1 MSHRVQ
7 LEWGGRTLT
16 LETGVLAR
24 QANGAVLARYAD
36 TVVLAAV
43 CSNREPREGVDFL
56 PLTVNYQ
63 ERTYAA
69 GKIPGGFFK
78 REGRPSEKE
87 TLTCRLI
94 DRPLRPLFPEG
105 YRNETQVIPTVI
117 SADGANDPDVIALIA
132 TSAAFAVS
140 DVPFAHLVAAVR
152 VGMID
157 GKYVLNPTY
166 AQLPDS
172 RMNLVVAG
180 TAEAVTMVE
189 GEAKEVSEEEM
200 LGALDFARA
209 AISQVTALQAELQKL
224 AGKEKWV
231 FTPPARDEKLA
242 SAVSSFCRAEIAE
255 ALHIAEKKARK
266 ARLGEIR
273 DQAVAEFGHPDEG
286 AVAALPAVIDKLL
299 HDLEGE
305 LMRDMVLS
313 EGVRI
318 DGRKVDQ
325 IRPITIQVGA
335 LPRTHGSAIFTRGE
349 TQALVVTT
357 LGTTEDE
364 QIIDALEG
372 DFRRKFMLHYNF
384 PPFCTGEV
392 KIMRG
397 ASRREIGHGKLAERS
412 HAAVLPEVEK
422 FPYTMR
428 IVSDVLESNGS
439 SSMATVCGTSLA
451 LMDAGVPIKA
461 PVAGIAMGLVY
472 TAAKSVVLSDI
483 LGAEDHLGDM
493 DFKVAGTRQG
503 ITAFQMDLRITGVSR
518 EVMAKALGQARAGRF
533 HILDKMDAALPAP
546 RPEISPYAPR
556 IITIKIKVDK
566 IRDIIG
572 PGGKMIRSIVERTK
586 AKIEVQ
592 DDGTVLIA
600 SPDEKAC
607 QMALDIIKGITEDP
621 EVGRIYQGTVRSIQ
635 KFGAFVEII
644 PGTDGLVHV
653 SQLAD
658 RRVERVEDVVQLG
671 QVIPVKVLD
680 IDPDGKIKLSLKE
693 ALKELAEKSGGTPSG
708 KPGE

>member
-7 LEWGGRTLT
+7 LEWGGRTLV

-24 QANGAVLARYAD
+24 QANGAVFARYAD
-36 TVVLAAV
+36 TVVLAAATA
-43 CSNREPREGVDFL
+43 NPEPKEGVDFL

-87 TLTCRLI
+87 TLTSRLI

-105 YRNETQVIPTVI
+105 YRNETQVIVNVV
-117 SADGANDPDVIALIA
+117 SADGVNDPDILALVA
-132 TSAAFAVS
+132 ASAAFAVS
-140 DVPFAHLVAAVR
+140 DIAFAHLVGAVR
-152 VGMID
+152 VGMV
-157 GKYVLNPTY
+157 GKDLILNPTY
-166 AQLPDS
+166 AQLAQS

-200 LGALDFARA
+200 LEALDFARGAIAQVISLQEKLRA
-209 AISQVTALQAELQKL
+209 A
-224 AGKEKWV
+224 AGKPKREHR
-231 FTPPARDEKLA
+231 ARERDPKLTA
-242 SAVSSFCRAEIAE
+242 ALSSYCRAEMVE
-255 ALHIAEKKARK
+255 ALHVADKKARN
-266 ARLGEIR
+266 ARLQEIR
-273 DQAVAEFGHPDEG
+273 DQAVAEFGHPEEG
-286 AVAALPAVIDKLL
+286 VPAAEAGVVDGLL
-299 HDLEGE
+299 HDLESE
-305 LMRDMVLS
+305 LMREMVLS
-313 EGVRI
+313 EGMRI
-318 DGRKVDQ
+318 DGRRAGQ
-325 IRPITIQVGA
+325 IRPISSQVGL
-335 LPRTHGSAIFTRGE
+335 LPRAHGSAVFTRGE
-349 TQALVVTT
+349 TQALVAVT

-392 KIMRG
+392 KIMR
-397 ASRREIGHGKLAERS
+397 APSRREIGHGKLAERA
-412 HAAVLPEVEK
+412 HASVLPAVEG
-422 FPYTMR
+422 FPYTIR
-428 IVSDVLESNGS
+428 VVSDVLESNGS

-451 LMDAGVPIKA
+451 LMDAGVPIA
-461 PVAGIAMGLVY
+461 SPVAGIAMGLVHGPG
-472 TAAKSVVLSDI
+472 KSVVLSDI

-493 DFKVAGTRQG
+493 DFKVAGTRKG
-503 ITAFQMDLRITGVSR
+503 ITAFQMDLKITGVSR
-518 EVMAKALGQARAGRF
+518 AVMAEALEQARQGRL
-533 HILDKMDAALPAP
+533 HILDRMGEALAAP

-556 IITIKIKVDK
+556 IVTIKIKPDK
-566 IRDIIG
+566 IREIIG
-572 PGGKMIRSIVERTK
+572 PGGKMIRSIVERTG
-586 AKIEVQ
+586 AKIEVE

-607 QMALDIIKGITEDP
+607 QMALDIIKGIVEEP

-658 RRVERVEDVVQLG
+658 RRVERVEDVLALG
-671 QVIPVKVLD
+671 QVIPVKILD
-680 IDPDGKIKLSLKE
+680 IDPDGKIKLSYKE
-693 ALKELAEKSGGTPSG
+693 ALRELGEKPASGPSG
-708 KPGE
+708 KPGP

>member
-7 LEWGGRTLT
+7 LEWGGRLLV

-24 QANGAVLARYAD
+24 QAGGAVLARYAD
-36 TVVLAAV
+36 TVVLAAATA
-43 CSNREPREGVDFL
+43 SPEPKQGVDFL

-87 TLTCRLI
+87 TLTSRLI
-94 DRPLRPLFPEG
+94 DRPMRPLFPEG
-105 YRNETQVIPTVI
+105 YRNETQVIVNVI
-117 SADGANDPDVIALIA
+117 SADGANDPDILALVA
-132 TSAAFAVS
+132 ASAALAVS
-140 DVPFAHLVAAVR
+140 DIPLAHLVGAVR
-152 VGMID
+152 VGMVE
-157 GKYVLNPTY
+157 GRFVMNPTY
-166 AQLPDS
+166 AELAQS

-200 LGALDFARA
+200 LEALDFARSAIAQVLSLQETLRA
-209 AISQVTALQAELQKL
+209 A
-224 AGKEKWV
+224 AGKEKREHRA
-231 FTPPARDEKLA
+231 PIHDEKLV
-242 SAVSSFCRAEIAE
+242 SALSSFCRAEIAE
-255 ALHIAEKKARK
+255 ALHVADKQARNT
-266 ARLGEIR
+266 RLQEIR
-273 DQAVAEFGHPDEG
+273 DQAVAEFGHPEEG
-286 AVAALPAVIDKLL
+286 GPAAEAGVVDGLL

-305 LMRDMVLS
+305 LMREMVLA

-318 DGRKVDQ
+318 DGRKSGQ
-325 IRPITIQVGA
+325 IRPISSLVGL
-335 LPRTHGSAIFTRGE
+335 LPRVHGSAVFTRGE
-349 TQALVVTT
+349 TQALVAVT

-392 KIMRG
+392 KFMR
-397 ASRREIGHGKLAERS
+397 APSRREIGHGKLAERA
-412 HAAVLPEVEK
+412 HFAVLPDVER
-422 FPYTMR
+422 FPYTIR
-428 IVSDVLESNGS
+428 VVSDVLESNGS
-439 SSMATVCGTSLA
+439 SSMATICGTSLS
-451 LMDAGVPIKA
+451 LMDAGVPISA
-461 PVAGIAMGLVY
+461 PVAGIAMGLVH
-472 TAAKSVVLSDI
+472 TPARSVVLSDI

-493 DFKVAGTRQG
+493 DFKVAGTRKG
-503 ITAFQMDLRITGVSR
+503 ITAFQMDLKITGVSR
-518 EVMAKALGQARAGRF
+518 VVMAQALEQARQGRL
-533 HILDKMDAALPAP
+533 HILDKMAEALAAP
-546 RPEISPYAPR
+546 RPDISPYAPR
-556 IITIKIKVDK
+556 IVTIKIKPDK
-566 IRDIIG
+566 IREIIG
-572 PGGKMIRSIVERTK
+572 PGGKMIRSIVERTG
-586 AKIEVQ
+586 AKIEVE

-607 QMALDIIKGITEDP
+607 QMALTIIKGIVEEP

-658 RRVERVEDVVQLG
+658 RRVEKVEDVVALG
-671 QVIPVKVLD
+671 QVIPVKILD

-693 ALKELAEKSGGTPSG
+693 ALRELGEKTGGNPSG
-708 KPGE
+708 KIGA

>member
-36 TVVLAAV
+36 TVVLSAATAA
-43 CSNREPREGVDFL
+43 REPKEGVDFL

-105 YRNETQVIPTVI
+105 YRNDTQIVANVV
-117 SADGANDPDVIALIA
+117 SADGVNDPDILGLIA
-132 TSAAFAVS
+132 TSAALAVS
-140 DVPFAHLVAAVR
+140 DIPFGHLVGAVR
-152 VGMID
+152 VGMV
-157 GKYVLNPTY
+157 GGRLVLNPTF
-166 AQLPDS
+166 AELADS

-189 GEAKEVSEEEM
+189 GEAREVSEQEM
-200 LGALDFARA
+200 LEAHDFACK
-209 AISQVTALQAELQKL
+209 AIAQVTALQEALRAQ

-231 FTPPARDEKLA
+231 HQPPVTDEKLA
-242 SAVSSFCRAEIAE
+242 KALDAFCRAEMRE
-255 ALHIAEKKARK
+255 ALHIPEKKARK
-266 ARLGEIR
+266 ARLTEIR
-273 DQAVAEFGHPDEG
+273 DQAVAEFGHPEEGDE
-286 AVAALPAVIDKLL
+286 AAPAGDVDALL
-299 HDLEGE
+299 HDMEGE
-305 LMRDMVLS
+305 LMREMVLT
-313 EGVRI
+313 EEVRV
-318 DGRKVDQ
+318 DGRKADQ
-325 IRPITIQVGA
+325 IRPISIQVGL
-335 LPRTHGSAIFTRGE
+335 LPRTHGSAVFTRGE

-357 LGTTEDE
+357 LGTTDDE

-392 KIMRG
+392 KIMR
-397 ASRREIGHGKLAERS
+397 APSRREIGHGKLAERA
-412 HAAVLPEVEK
+412 HASVLPAVEG
-422 FPYTMR
+422 FPYTIR
-428 IVSDVLESNGS
+428 VVSDVLESNGS

-451 LMDAGVPIKA
+451 LMDAGVPIAA
-461 PVAGIAMGLVY
+461 PVAGIAMGLVF
-472 TAAKSVVLSDI
+472 TPEKSVVLSDI

-493 DFKVAGTRQG
+493 DFKVAGTRKG
-503 ITAFQMDLRITGVSR
+503 ITAFQMDLKISGVSR
-518 EVMAKALGQARAGRF
+518 EVMALALDQARRGRL
-533 HILDKMDAALPAP
+533 HILDKMHEAIAAP

-556 IITIKIKVDK
+556 ILTIKIKVDK

-600 SPDEKAC
+600 SPDEAAC
-607 QMALDIIKGITEDP
+607 RMALDIIKGITEEP

-658 RRVERVEDVVQLG
+658 RRVEKVEDVVQLG
-671 QVIPVKVLD
+671 QVIPVKILD
-680 IDPDGKIKLSLKE
+680 IDPDGKIKLSLKD
-693 ALKELAEKSGGTPSG
+693 ALRELAEK
-708 KPGE
+708 KA